1 MTQDDVQHPGRK
13 ASLALAIV
21 SFFVLIGG
29 SALFALWVVG
39 HGYMLISIF
48 SHSLGAQTAAV
59 GFITSHME
67 EFNHARFVGGGT
79 GALLALWT
87 WYYLVV
93 RTLFY
98 DSTRSQMAIKFNRY
112 DVERMLLAAI
122 AFAAILASGYLG
134 ALYIW
139 FEAEVYIRQYP
150 QATSVLESAY
160 EQFQYLPKSDGALT
174 YALIGSLT
182 GAALGAWLWACFLI
196 RTGLVGNKSS
206 ASITWNST
214 TTVRFS
220 ESTVGKWLL
229 SIINKGKR

>member
-1 MTQDDVQHPGRK
+1 MTQADVQHPRRK
-13 ASLALAIV
+13 VSLALTIV

-29 SALFALWVVG
+29 SGAFALWVVG
-39 HGYMLISIF
+39 HGYMLISLF
-48 SHSLGAQTAAV
+48 SHPFDAQIAV
-59 GFITSHME
+59 TGFITSHKE
-67 EFNHARFVGGGT
+67 VFNHARFAGGGT

-98 DSTRSQMAIKFNRY
+98 DPTRSRLAIKFNRY

-122 AFAAILASGYLG
+122 AFAAILVSGYLG

-150 QATSVLESAY
+150 LTTSVLESAY
-160 EQFQYLPKSDGALT
+160 EQFQSLPKLDGALI

-182 GAALGAWLWACFLI
+182 GVALGVWLWARFLI
-196 RTGLVGNKSS
+196 RFGLIANKSS
-206 ASITWNST
+206 ASISWNSS

-220 ESTVGKWLL
+220 ESTIGKWL
-229 SIINKGKR
+229 SNMVKKGKR